1 MTSNI
6 FSRFAILQSFIQRM
20 FAHIFIHPQHR
31 LPLRPTYSQNRVSI
45 AAVWSKEVIR
55 SSQLSLTMCHR
66 RLLVVRS
73 YLMIQVRAACDQ
85 VPHSQSFSLPGIVQ
99 IKRNSVHGN
108 RWDSSSTL
116 TQIHSI
122 WLTVE
127 SFVKSNQLPSCI
139 HFFFKSRHFLSD
151 KISPTKRNKPW

>member
-1 MTSNI
+1 MKWNDIKYLFQVCHFTEFHTTNVCSH
-6 FSRFAILQSFIQRM
+6 FYSSATC
-20 FAHIFIHPQHR
+20 
-31 LPLRPTYSQNRVSI
+31 LPLRPTYSQNHVSV

-85 VPHSQSFSLPGIVQ
+85 VPHSQSFSLQGIVQ

-139 HFFFKSRHFLSD
+139 HFF
-151 KISPTKRNKPW
+151 